1 MNEEKSTRGPD
12 IRLNL
17 TIFHDESQFLVE
29 HLLALPKGAAR
40 ARRMTAL
47 ALIGLLAERMM
58 MTPNVTLTQAVAFSR
73 QGDARMKES
82 NIREERV
89 TTEEYR
95 PQLTSQ
101 QLADL
106 IGGDVASGDA

>member
-1 MNEEKSTRGPD
+1 MNEEKSSRGPD
-12 IRLNL
+12 VRVNL

-40 ARRMTAL
+40 ARRVTTL

-58 MTPNVTLTQAVAFSR
+58 MTPNAALAPVSFSR
-73 QGDARMKES
+73 QEDARKMEPGLKEKS
-82 NIREERV
+82 I
-89 TTEEYR
+89 TSDKYK

-106 IGGDVASGDA
+106 IGGDIASGEV